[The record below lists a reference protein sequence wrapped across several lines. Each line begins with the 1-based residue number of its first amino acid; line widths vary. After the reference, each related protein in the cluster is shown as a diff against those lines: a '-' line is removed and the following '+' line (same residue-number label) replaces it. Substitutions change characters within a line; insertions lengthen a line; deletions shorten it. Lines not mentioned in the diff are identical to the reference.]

1 MNKVLDHV
9 KTMLRMTLK
18 DPADMVELTNWLMAY
33 TFARHPNKDD
43 FFNIMTKA
51 SEFYSSA
58 ASMAAIKEDNDE

>member
-33 TFARHPNKDD
+33 TFARHQNKDD